1 MIRFAFR
8 VILFLGVISSGVL
21 AAPTSMPRSIVEVQA
36 LQSSDHA
43 IAGPPMVSMLETR
56 VDEPKVHNIEDLIT
70 TLTGFLPN
78 QEPQKESLK
87 NRIDN
92 LRKLDRENGDD
103 VPQTAAAIMHDAL
116 SDNHFACLD
125 SNTFSSLK
133 QITVTWIDLSESM
146 LVWASKSDR
155 NYAEIVSVHL
165 NRRASEFENKLF
177 QKLWR
182 PVVTKSQ
189 APSQIHGMVDELSK
203 ELDAMQSDYR
213 SIYSRAN

>member
-125 SNTFSSLK
+125 SNVSFP
-133 QITVTWIDLSESM
+133 ITIRQTDFMADYGHFTQQDLQ
-146 LVWASKSDR
+146 LVETNNSYLDR
-155 NYAEIVSVHL
+155 FVGIHVSVGEQE
-165 NRRASEFENKLF
+165 RSELC
-177 QKLWR
+177 R
-182 PVVTKSQ
+182 DSICPPKSK
-189 APSQIHGMVDELSK
+189 GL
-203 ELDAMQSDYR
+203 
-213 SIYSRAN
+213 

>member
-125 SNTFSSLK
+125 SN
-133 QITVTWIDLSESM
+133 
-146 LVWASKSDR
+146 LVETNNSYLDR
-155 NYAEIVSVHL
+155 FVGIHVSVGEQE
-165 NRRASEFENKLF
+165 RSELC
-177 QKLWR
+177 R
-182 PVVTKSQ
+182 DSICPPKSK
-189 APSQIHGMVDELSK
+189 GL
-203 ELDAMQSDYR
+203 
-213 SIYSRAN
+213 